1 MMKIAGCMIS
11 NRLTTIDFCNKWG
24 SGWEGFAVYWTFDT
38 HGNNQ
43 HPNAIT
49 GRVYPCESLSESNIL
64 YESNNSSGV
73 TEDVQQARCLFSF
86 SIRWRG
92 CWSNRFYFE
101 DKELFSV
108 EVKSLSEAWERVEKV
123 MTNELI
129 NAIPDKDLQKL
140 MRDEA

>member
-1 MMKIAGCMIS
+1 MNS
-11 NRLTTIDFCNKWG
+11 NRLKTIDFRDNC
-24 SGWEGFAVYWTFDT
+24 SSAWEAFAVYWTFDT
-38 HGNNQ
+38 YLTDKGY
-43 HPNAIT
+43 PSIVT
-49 GRVYPCESLSESNIL
+49 GRVYPCELLSELDIL
-64 YESNNSSGV
+64 YESANSSGV

-108 EVKSLSEAWERVEKV
+108 EVKALSGAWERVEKV

-129 NAIPDKDLQKL
+129 NAIPDRDLQKL